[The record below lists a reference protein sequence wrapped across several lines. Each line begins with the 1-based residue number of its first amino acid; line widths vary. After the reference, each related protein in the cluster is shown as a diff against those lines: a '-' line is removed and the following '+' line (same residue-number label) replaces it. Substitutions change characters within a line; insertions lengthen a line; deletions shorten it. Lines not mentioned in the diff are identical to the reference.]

1 MALTTRRK
9 KQGAVVAAAV
19 GALTLAGVAV
29 STLSSSGSPA
39 GSSAVAAAAV
49 PQGTQNAAPNAA
61 PSETSS
67 SSAAGTLTVTATADN
82 SKPTDETVF
91 TVSGEVKG
99 AQPGTK
105 IRLQRQ
111 AAPTSA
117 NAAPGWST
125 LAYTTFTDKGSK
137 FSFPVKIENA
147 GSFNLR
153 VLHPQDKEGPE
164 TVYSSPFAV
173 TVSGTASSGASSKAS
188 SAASKASSKVSSAVS
203 SASSAISSKK
213 G

>member
-1 MALTTRRK
+1 MAITTRQK
-9 KQGAVVAAAV
+9 KQGAVVTAAV

-173 TVSGTASSGASSKAS
+173 TVSGTASSGASKAS

-203 SASSAISSKK
+203 PASSAISSKK